1 MLLHDAHMEP
11 QDPRLAHLQI
21 VAQLMDRAFRVPG
34 TRWRFGL
41 DALLGLIPG
50 LGDVVG
56 SLIGTYSLLIARQLG
71 APPAVQGRMLL
82 NLAIDAV
89 VGFIPLAGDLF
100 DFAFKA
106 NTRNVA
112 LLERWLAK
120 PHATRRSSAW
130 VLVVGIIVMLAIL
143 AVAGWLVAIF
153 IGWLI
158 SLLHG

>member
-100 DFAFKA
+100 DFAFRR
-106 NTRNVA
+106 T
-112 LLERWLAK
+112 
-120 PHATRRSSAW
+120 HATWRCSSA
-130 VLVVGIIVMLAIL
+130 GSP
-143 AVAGWLVAIF
+143 
-153 IGWLI
+153 
-158 SLLHG
+158 SLTQRAARARGCWWWGSS